1 MVVESNDIPINGA
14 KPPAEPEN
22 SITELS
28 ALASKT
34 DNSAYWA
41 GLFSGFMIGCCVV
54 LAAWLVSL

>member
-34 DNSAYWA
+34 DTSAYWA
-41 GLFSGFMIGCCVV
+41 GVFSGFMMGVCLV
-54 LAAWLVSL
+54 LAIWLVTT